1 MQLFAAFVYSK
12 DILKLSKLK
21 LIYNMLSRCRTVAIR
36 ILFDNFCKVL
46 KEEIQVCFTKVIV
59 FFLNASYKDLESH
72 DTLIFESNNIRTTSL
87 IIEKQPPPFSTFEIL
102 LKLNNRNMTA
112 GK

>member
-1 MQLFAAFVYSK
+1 
-12 DILKLSKLK
+12 
-21 LIYNMLSRCRTVAIR
+21 MLSRCRTVAIR

-59 FFLNASYKDLESH
+59 FFFNASYKDLESH
-72 DTLIFESNNIRTTSL
+72 DTLIFESNNIRTTCL
-87 IIEKQPPPFSTFEIL
+87 IIEKQTPPFSTFEIL